1 MSKRREL
8 TDFKCGEIVGLSKG
22 DFSQR
27 NITKILDIP
36 KSTVGEV
43 IKKYNEEGLT
53 TTASRSGRPKIL
65 SERDSRHLV
74 KIAKENR
81 SNTLE
86 KITENFNTS
95 MAISVF
101 TRTVQRILHK
111 EGYSEYTAKKNLLF
125 QKKITKK

>member
-1 MSKRREL
+1 M
-8 TDFKCGEIVGLSKG
+8 
-22 DFSQR
+22 
-27 NITKILDIP
+27 DIP

-43 IKKYNEEGLT
+43 IKKYNKVGLT
-53 TTASRSGRPKIL
+53 ITASCSGRPKVL

-86 KITENFNTS
+86 EITENFNTS
-95 MAISVF
+95 IAISVS

-111 EGYSEYTAKKNLLF
+111 EDYSGHAVKKNLLF
-125 QKKITKK
+125 QKKIAKNDMDGAVCEKIVLLNRII